1 MSLHETDSTGQGQSP
16 GANGRAPISAVRV
29 LLITSRS
36 GVQRRLVKLLG
47 KRADVVSV
55 SKTVLDARK
64 RLSMGLHDLVLI
76 DSGIGGGIGCE
87 LAQEMSVSS
96 PGSVSAMIADEADL
110 DEAMLAMRAG
120 ATDLIALSISDDEML
135 ARIEA
140 AGERAT
146 RQREREARVAR
157 LRRLCHQLNS
167 ARKEVSGHVGEL
179 CNDLVE
185 AYRELSDQFEDV
197 SVSAELSSLLRQE
210 LDVESL
216 LRTLLEYSLA
226 KIGSTNAAVFL
237 PASSGEFSLGAY
249 VNYDCPKDSAE
260 VMMDHLA
267 NVMAPRFEHQEQV
280 LAMSGSADLERYMG
294 EDAHWLGESSA
305 LIVACREDDE
315 CLAVLTFFRD
325 KRTPF
330 GENDLKLM
338 SIIAELF
345 GEQLSRVIHVHHR
358 HLPKDQWGGFD
369 TDMDDDEGYEDG
381 FGDIDLAA

>member
-1 MSLHETDSTGQGQSP
+1 MGLHETNSTGQGNTP
-16 GANGRAPISAVRV
+16 GANERSPISGVRV
-29 LLITSRS
+29 LLITSRT
-36 GVQRRLVKLLG
+36 GVQRRLVKLLS

-64 RLSMGLHDLVLI
+64 RLDKGLHDLVLI
-76 DSGIGGGIGCE
+76 DTGIGGGLGCE

-96 PGSVSAMIADEADL
+96 PACVCAMLSDEADL
-110 DEAMLAMRAG
+110 DDALHAMRAG
-120 ATDLIALSISDDEML
+120 ATDLIALNASDTDTL

-140 AGERAT
+140 ACERAK
-146 RQREREARVAR
+146 RQRDREARVTR

-197 SVSAELSSLLRQE
+197 SVNAELSSLLRQE

-226 KIGSTNAAVFL
+226 KVGSTNAAVFL

-260 VMMDHLA
+260 VMLDHLA

-280 LAMSGSADLERYMG
+280 LAMSGSSDLDRYLG
-294 EDAHWLGESSA
+294 EDAHWLGEASV
-305 LIVACREDDE
+305 LVVACREDDE

-330 GENDLKLM
+330 GENDVKLM

-369 TDMDDDEGYEDG
+369 TEFDDDDDG

>member
-1 MSLHETDSTGQGQSP
+1 MGLHETNSTGQGEAQDADGRSP
-16 GANGRAPISAVRV
+16 FAGIRV

-36 GVQRRLVKLLG
+36 GVQRRLVKLLE
-47 KRADVVSV
+47 RQADVLTV

-64 RLSMGLHDLVLI
+64 RLGKGLHDLALI
-76 DSGIGGGIGCE
+76 DTGIGGGLGCE
-87 LAQEMSVSS
+87 LAQEMGVSS
-96 PGSVSAMIADEADL
+96 PGAVSAMISDEADL
-110 DEAMLAMRAG
+110 DDAMLAMRAG
-120 ATDLIALSISDDEML
+120 ATDLIALTASDTEML
-135 ARIEA
+135 SRIEA
-140 AGERAT
+140 ACERAK

-197 SVSAELSSLLRQE
+197 SVSAELSSMLRQE

-216 LRTLLEYSLA
+216 LRTLLEYTLA
-226 KIGSTNAAVFL
+226 KVGSTNAAVFL
-237 PASSGEFSLGAY
+237 PATSGEFSLGAY

-267 NVMAPRFEHQEQV
+267 NVMAPRFENQESV
-280 LAMSGSADLERYMG
+280 LALSGSSDLERYLG
-294 EDAHWLGESSA
+294 EDAHWLGESAA
-305 LIVACREDDE
+305 LVVACREDDE
-315 CLAVLTFFRD
+315 CLAVLSLFRD

-330 GENDLKLM
+330 GENDLKLLT
-338 SIIAELF
+338 IIAELF

-369 TDMDDDEGYEDG
+369 TDMDEDDG